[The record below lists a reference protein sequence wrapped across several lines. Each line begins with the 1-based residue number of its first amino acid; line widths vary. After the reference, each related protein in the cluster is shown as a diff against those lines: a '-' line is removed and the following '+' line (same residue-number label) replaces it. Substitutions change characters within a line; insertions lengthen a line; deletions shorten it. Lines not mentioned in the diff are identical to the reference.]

1 MPSHTDDP
9 LNIATDAAALLLE
22 AGSETFRAEDCVV
35 RLSQAWGLEGV
46 ECFAMPTGLIASV
59 NGRSMERCSIV
70 RRISTRNV
78 DLDRIAKLSAL
89 IEQAESGSLDVRSG
103 RLAVDAI
110 RKAPLP
116 ALGPATLASAACAAF
131 FALLFGGALPDALS
145 AAGAGALI
153 ALVRGALARRA
164 VPDFLMYI
172 ICGMITAA
180 LAVTLNATGF
190 LDSVDLM
197 IIASIMLLVPGLST
211 VTAIRDTIAGDLV
224 AGVARLAEAFITAA
238 AISMGVVIPL
248 ALERM
253 LLL

>member
-22 AGSETFRAEDCVV
+22 AGSETYRAEDCVV
-35 RLSQAWGLEGV
+35 RLSQAWGLEAV

-59 NGRSMERCSIV
+59 NGRTMERSSIV

-89 IEQAESGSLDVRSG
+89 IEQAESGSLDARSG
-103 RLAVDAI
+103 RLAVDSI
-110 RKAPLP
+110 RLKPLP
-116 ALGPATLASAACAAF
+116 AIGPASLASAACAGF
-131 FALLFGGALPDALS
+131 FALLFGGGIRDALC

-153 ALVRGALARRA
+153 ALVRGALAKRR
-164 VPDFLMYI
+164 VPDFLVYI
-172 ICGMITAA
+172 VCGALTAS
-180 LAVTLNATGF
+180 LAVSLEALGV

-248 ALERM
+248 ALQRM
-253 LLL
+253 LLS

>member
-1 MPSHTDDP
+1 MPSHTEDP
-9 LNIATDAAALLLE
+9 LNIATDVAALLLE
-22 AGSETFRAEDCVV
+22 AGSETYRAEDCVV

-59 NGRSMERCSIV
+59 NGRSMKPQSIV
-70 RRISTRNV
+70 RRISSRNV
-78 DLDRIAKLSAL
+78 DLDRIAKLCAL
-89 IEQAESGSLDVRSG
+89 IDQAESGSLDSGAG

-110 RKAPLP
+110 RSAAQPP
-116 ALGPATLASAACAAF
+116 MGPATLASAACAFF
-131 FALLFGGALPDALS
+131 FAFLFGGALFDALS
-145 AAGAGALI
+145 AALAGALI
-153 ALVRGALARRA
+153 AILRGALARHA

-172 ICGMITAA
+172 VCGTITAA
-180 LAVTLNATGF
+180 IAVALKALGV
-190 LDSVDLM
+190 LESIDLM

-248 ALERM
+248 AIERM
-253 LLL
+253 ILA